1 MRMRDWSS
9 VVCSSDLKGEDAIGI
24 AVSMKRGGD
33 ILRLGKALEAEFAR
47 LQSNLPIGMDLSKV
61 SDQPQAVRESVG
73 EFVRVLGE
81 AVLIVL
87 VVSFFSLGMRTGLVV
102 GLSIPL
108 VLAMTFAAMYLFDVG
123 RHKISLGGLVIA
135 SSEQRRVGKAW

>member
-1 MRMRDWSS
+1 MRISGWISD
-9 VVCSSDLKGEDAIGI
+9 VCSSD
-24 AVSMKRGGD
+24 
-33 ILRLGKALEAEFAR
+33 LRLGKALEAEVAR

-123 RHKISLGGLVIA
+123 LHQI
-135 SSEQRRVGKAW
+135 